1 MSFAQIKLFASA
13 LVVLSLLLTA
23 CSKDVDSETV
33 AYEFVQLYFVEDDM
47 AGAAKLATGS
57 ARTKLEGALH
67 EIEAAGAKEPAK
79 DKPLVTATL
88 LEAQPT
94 SEDAILYSYRVT
106 SDVEVEG
113 MEPITAKLW
122 LRKEGKTWRVSDF
135 VQEE

>member
-1 MSFAQIKLFASA
+1 MSYAHRKTFASTLLA
-13 LVVLSLLLTA
+13 MLLLLTA
-23 CSKDVDSETV
+23 CSQDVDSETV
-33 AYEFVQLYFVEDDM
+33 AYEFVRLYFVEDNM
-47 AGAAKLATGS
+47 AEAVKLTTGG
-57 ARTKLEGALH
+57 ARTKLEGFLQ

-88 LEAQPT
+88 LETQPV
-94 SEDAILYSYRVT
+94 SQDEILYTYRVT

-122 LRKEGKTWRVSDF
+122 LSNEGNAWRVSDF